1 MLHTHVHLTNRMVVA
16 LWWSQLKKDKKVET
30 RNLTQGI
37 YILLF
42 NYLVVDLIGFIENAQ
57 LRQHYAI
64 LERKVELVAFT
75 AKRN

>member
-1 MLHTHVHLTNRMVVA
+1 MVVA
-16 LWWSQLKKDKKVET
+16 LRWSQQKKDKKVET

-57 LRQHYAI
+57 LRQHYAR
-64 LERKVELVAFT
+64 LGRVHGEEKLTRDCGRPD
-75 AKRN
+75 RNSTMK